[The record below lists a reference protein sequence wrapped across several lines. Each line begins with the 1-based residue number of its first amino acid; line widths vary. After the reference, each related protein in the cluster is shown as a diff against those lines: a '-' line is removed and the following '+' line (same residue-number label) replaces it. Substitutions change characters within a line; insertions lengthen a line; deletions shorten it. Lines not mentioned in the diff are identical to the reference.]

1 MIWRSEFIRV
11 YVVTMLMALL
21 LWSCTSDDIT
31 SPSGGRKGVS
41 LAFNIST
48 GRAGTRMSTEITHKN
63 NSGFREILSESLCLI
78 PFEEKTIDSDAN
90 PLSAP
95 LNQMTR
101 YTDNTY
107 PELIYYYDNGSL
119 EIPDGTSSF
128 LCYCKEQPLP
138 SAYDYGLTEI
148 DLHFKYGYLTTTMP
162 AIISEAWTNNT
173 TTAADIKFE
182 PVQINPSIEADVKAT
197 ALATYLTAIAN
208 AKPTVEDPAPEIPSW
223 SAYSQEAAQQFP
235 ADQNPLRKLFRE
247 FVNEGHPIA
256 CSSAYAAKWVNQL
269 STKLTALTSPTSEE
283 ENSLTSE
290 EVAII
295 TAINKAI
302 TAFNSNYPTDYPANI
317 NLPEGAAVV
326 QWIRDETTHQYEFAP
341 VVQTTTIADVN
352 NLNRFVYPPELYYYA
367 NSGIKTSPQNLY
379 EELKQNT
386 WEEVLAKFDKGLGTV
401 DGSVNSIAIND
412 PLAYAVGNLQ
422 MGFYVPNS
430 SLQDAAG
437 TLVPVRSSDETP
449 IPYFPLKSLLI
460 SSQHPQG
467 FNFEPLKGTSDEYIA
482 YDIDMPTIV
491 LGSSSEPTPPDSK
504 FTNTL
509 VLQTKDGATVRFAME
524 FTNNSG
530 DDFQGINGTVFN
542 GTNFYLVGQIKVPI
556 DQTEDYQK
564 RVFTKNHIT
573 KGVVKISSLK
583 EAYTYLPDLLD
594 PSLEVGIQL
603 VPDWVQST
611 SVSVPL

>member
-1 MIWRSEFIRV
+1 M
-11 YVVTMLMALL
+11 TMLMALL

-48 GRAGTRMSTEITHKN
+48 GRAGTRMSTDITHKN
-63 NSGFREILSESLCLI
+63 NSGFRDILSESLRLI
-78 PFEEKTIDSDAN
+78 PFEEKTIDSDAK

-101 YTDNTY
+101 YEEDDKH

-138 SAYDYGLTEI
+138 KDLSATELDKFEYGA
-148 DLHFKYGYLTTTMP
+148 LTTTMP
-162 AIISEAWTNNT
+162 AITSEAWTNNT

-182 PVQINPSIEADVKAT
+182 PVQINPFIEADVKAT

-208 AKPTVEDPAPEIPSW
+208 AKPTVEDSAPEIPSW

-269 STKLTALTSPTSEE
+269 STKLTALNSPTSEE

-290 EVAII
+290 EEAII
-295 TAINKAI
+295 TAINEAI
-302 TAFNSNYPTDYPANI
+302 TAFNSHYPTGYPANI

-352 NLNRFVYPPELYYYA
+352 SLNRFVYPPELYYYA
-367 NSGIKTSPQNLY
+367 NSGIKTSPENLY
-379 EELKQNT
+379 EELNQKT

-422 MGFYVPNS
+422 LGFYVPATATTDPY
-430 SLQDAAG
+430 LLDAAG
-437 TLVPVRSSDETP
+437 NQVLLSTST
-449 IPYFPLKSLLI
+449 FPLQSLLI

-467 FNFEPLKGTSDEYIA
+467 FNFEPVKETVDEFIA
-482 YDIDMPTIV
+482 YDIKMKDKANPPQPIVV
-491 LGSSSEPTPPDSK
+491 LGSSDTATPDDSK

-573 KGVVKISSLK
+573 KGVIKISSLK

>member
-1 MIWRSEFIRV
+1 M
-11 YVVTMLMALL
+11 TMLMALL

-48 GRAGTRMSTEITHKN
+48 GRAGTRMSTDITHKN
-63 NSGFREILSESLCLI
+63 NSGFRDIQSLYLL

-101 YTDNTY
+101 YQDDKHS
-107 PELIYYYDNGSL
+107 ELIYYYDNGSL

-138 SAYDYGLTEI
+138 KDKDLSATELDKFEYGA
-148 DLHFKYGYLTTTMP
+148 LTTTVTT
-162 AIISEAWTNNT
+162 ITNENWSEFQAE
-173 TTAADIKFE
+173 DIKFE

-208 AKPTVEDPAPEIPSW
+208 AKPTVENPAPEIPSW

-290 EVAII
+290 EEAII
-295 TAINKAI
+295 TAINEAI
-302 TAFNSNYPTDYPANI
+302 TAFNSHYPTGYPANI

-352 NLNRFVYPPELYYYA
+352 SLNRFVYPPELYYYA
-367 NSGIKTSPQNLY
+367 NSGIKTSPENLY
-379 EELKQNT
+379 EELNQKT

-422 MGFYVPNS
+422 LGFYVPS
-430 SLQDAAG
+430 TTLSDAKG
-437 TLVPVRSSDETP
+437 TAVPLTSGTGDDVVSH
-449 IPYFPLKSLLI
+449 FPLTSLLV
-460 SSQHPQG
+460 SSQHPQDYK
-467 FNFEPLKGTSDEYIA
+467 FEPVDGTSDEYIV
-482 YDIDMPTIV
+482 YDKELPTII
-491 LGSSSEPTPPDSK
+491 LGSAKEQTPADDQ

-530 DDFQGINGTVFN
+530 VDFQGINGTVFN
-542 GTNFYLVGQIKVPI
+542 GTKFYLVGQIKVPI
-556 DQTEDYQK
+556 DQEQDFQK
-564 RVFTKNHIT
+564 RVFTKNHLT
-573 KGVVKISSLK
+573 KGVITISSLK

-594 PSLEVGIQL
+594 PRLEVGIQL
-603 VPDWVQST
+603 IPDWIQST
-611 SVSVPL
+611 TTNVPL

>member
-1 MIWRSEFIRV
+1 M
-11 YVVTMLMALL
+11 TTLMVLL

-31 SPSGGRKGVS
+31 TPSGGRKGVS

-48 GRAGTRMSTEITHKN
+48 GRAGTRMSTDITHKN
-63 NSGFREILSESLCLI
+63 NSGFRDILSESLCLI
-78 PFEEKTIDSDAN
+78 PFGEKTIDSDAN

-101 YTDNTY
+101 YEDADHLD
-107 PELIYYYDNGSL
+107 LIYYYDNGSL

-208 AKPTVEDPAPEIPSW
+208 AKPTVENPAPEIPSW

-290 EVAII
+290 EEAII

-341 VVQTTTIADVN
+341 VVQTTTIADAN
-352 NLNRFVYPPELYYYA
+352 SLNRFVYPPELYYYA
-367 NSGIKTSPQNLY
+367 NSGIKTSPENLY
-379 EELKQNT
+379 EELNQKT

-422 MGFYVPNS
+422 LGFYVPNS
-430 SLQDAAG
+430 SLPDAAG

>member
-1 MIWRSEFIRV
+1 M
-11 YVVTMLMALL
+11 TTLMVLL

-48 GRAGTRMSTEITHKN
+48 GRAGTRMSTDITHKN
-63 NSGFREILSESLCLI
+63 NSGFRDIQSLYLL

-101 YTDNTY
+101 YQDDKH

-138 SAYDYGLTEI
+138 KDLSATELDKFEYGA
-148 DLHFKYGYLTTTMP
+148 LTTTVTT
-162 AIISEAWTNNT
+162 ITNENWSGFQ
-173 TTAADIKFE
+173 ASGIKFD
-182 PVQINPSIEADVKAT
+182 PVKIYQETEVVEDKTHVKAAAEAT
-197 ALATYLTAIAN
+197 ALASYLTAIAN
-208 AKPTVEDPAPEIPSW
+208 ASSW
-223 SAYSQEAAQQFP
+223 STYSQETAQGL
-235 ADQNPLRKLFRE
+235 NTELTLLRKLFRK

-256 CSSAYAAKWVNQL
+256 CSSAYAVKWVNWL
-269 STKLTALTSPTSEE
+269 KTELDKDEYKALEDEESNIRTAVLTAIGAFETAMTGEEAPTG
-283 ENSLTSE
+283 
-290 EVAII
+290 
-295 TAINKAI
+295 
-302 TAFNSNYPTDYPANI
+302 YPANI

-326 QWIRDETTHQYEFAP
+326 QWNAKDKVFVP
-341 VVQTTTIADVN
+341 VVETTTIADVN
-352 NLNRFVYPPELYYYA
+352 SLNHFVYPPELYYYA
-367 NSGIKTSPQNLY
+367 NSGIKTSPENLY
-379 EELKQNT
+379 EELKQKT

-422 MGFYVPNS
+422 LGFYVPATATTDPEPY
-430 SLQDAAG
+430 LLDAAG
-437 TLVPVRSSDETP
+437 NQVLLSTST
-449 IPYFPLKSLLI
+449 FPLQSLLI

-467 FNFEPLKGTSDEYIA
+467 FNFEPVKETVDEFIA
-482 YDIDMPTIV
+482 YDIKMKDKANPSQPIVV
-491 LGSSSEPTPPDSK
+491 LGSSDTATPDDSK

>member
-1 MIWRSEFIRV
+1 M
-11 YVVTMLMALL
+11 TMLMALL

-48 GRAGTRMSTEITHKN
+48 GRAGTRMSTDITHKN
-63 NSGFREILSESLCLI
+63 NSGFRDILSESLRLI
-78 PFEEKTIDSDAN
+78 PFEETTITSGAN

-101 YTDNTY
+101 YEDDKH

-182 PVQINPSIEADVKAT
+182 PVQINSSIEADVNAT

-208 AKPTVEDPAPEIPSW
+208 AKPTVEAPAPEIPSW

-256 CSSAYAAKWVNQL
+256 CSSAYAAKWVNWL
-269 STKLTALTSPTSEE
+269 KTELNKEDYTSLVGDESNIRTAVLTAIGAFETAMTGEEAPTG
-283 ENSLTSE
+283 
-290 EVAII
+290 
-295 TAINKAI
+295 
-302 TAFNSNYPTDYPANI
+302 YPANI

-326 QWIRDETTHQYEFAP
+326 QWNAKDKVFVP
-341 VVQTTTIADVN
+341 VVETTTIADVN
-352 NLNRFVYPPELYYYA
+352 SLNRFVYPPELYYYA
-367 NSGIKTSPQNLY
+367 NSGIKTSPENLY
-379 EELKQNT
+379 EELNQKT

-509 VLQTKDGATVRFAME
+509 VLQTKDGAPVRFAME

-603 VPDWVQST
+603 IPDWIQST

>member
-11 YVVTMLMALL
+11 YVVTMLMALCML
-21 LWSCTSDDIT
+21 SCSTDDIT
-31 SPSGGRKGVS
+31 TPSGGRKGVS

-48 GRAGTRMSTEITHKN
+48 GRAGTRMSTDITHKN
-63 NSGFREILSESLCLI
+63 NSGFRDIMDLRLFPFGTQAIASET
-78 PFEEKTIDSDAN
+78 K

-101 YTDNTY
+101 YEDADH
-107 PELIYYYDNGSL
+107 PDLIYYYDNGSL
-119 EIPDGTSSF
+119 EIPDGTSAF
-128 LCYCKEQPLP
+128 LCYCRENPL
-138 SAYDYGLTEI
+138 SGESSSGI
-148 DLHFKYGYLTTTMP
+148 ERKFKYGTLTTEMDTQDWST
-162 AIISEAWTNNT
+162 AEHVGTA
-173 TTAADIKFE
+173 TAADIKFE

-235 ADQNPLRKLFRE
+235 ADQNLLRKLFRK

-256 CSSAYAAKWVNQL
+256 CSSAYAVKWVNWL
-269 STKLTALTSPTSEE
+269 ETELNKEDYTSLVGDES
-283 ENSLTSE
+283 N
-290 EVAII
+290 IR
-295 TAINKAI
+295 TAIRTAI
-302 TAFNSNYPTDYPANI
+302 SAFETAMTGEEAPTGYPANI

-326 QWIRDETTHQYEFAP
+326 QWNAKDKVFVP
-341 VVQTTTIADVN
+341 VVETTTIADVN
-352 NLNRFVYPPELYYYA
+352 SLNRFVYPPELYYYA
-367 NSGIKTSPQNLY
+367 NSGIKTSPENLY
-379 EELKQNT
+379 EELKQKT

-422 MGFYVPNS
+422 LGFYVPNS

-594 PSLEVGIQL
+594 PRLEVGIQL
-603 VPDWVQST
+603 IPDWIQST
-611 SVSVPL
+611 TINVPL

>member
-1 MIWRSEFIRV
+1 M
-11 YVVTMLMALL
+11 TTLMVLL

-63 NSGFREILSESLCLI
+63 NSGFRDILSESLRLI
-78 PFEEKTIDSDAN
+78 PFEETTITSGAN

-290 EVAII
+290 EEAII

-449 IPYFPLKSLLI
+449 IPYFSLKSLLI

>member
-1 MIWRSEFIRV
+1 M
-11 YVVTMLMALL
+11 TTLMVLL

-31 SPSGGRKGVS
+31 TPSGGRKGVS

-48 GRAGTRMSTEITHKN
+48 GRAGTRMSTLITHQVGANDK
-63 NSGFREILSESLCLI
+63 FRDIMDLRLFPFGTQAIASET
-78 PFEEKTIDSDAN
+78 K

-101 YTDNTY
+101 YEDADHRD
-107 PELIYYYDNGSL
+107 LIYYYDNGSL
-119 EIPDGTSSF
+119 EIPDGTSAF
-128 LCYCKEQPLP
+128 LCYCRENPL
-138 SAYDYGLTEI
+138 SGESSSGI
-148 DLHFKYGYLTTTMP
+148 ERKFKYGTLTTEMDTQDWST
-162 AIISEAWTNNT
+162 AEHVGTA
-173 TTAADIKFE
+173 TAADIRFE
-182 PVQINPSIEADVKAT
+182 PEKIYNSDVVDERASNI
-197 ALATYLTAIAN
+197 AEYLTSVAQAIQGTPGKEDLYRLFTN
-208 AKPTVEDPAPEIPSW
+208 GSSSPDAKNHTH
-223 SAYSQEAAQQFP
+223 
-235 ADQNPLRKLFRE
+235 LL
-247 FVNEGHPIA
+247 A
-256 CSSAYAAKWVNQL
+256 CSSTNVMQLAAWVEGQGVVV
-269 STKLTALTSPTSEE
+269 SPFDFE
-283 ENSLTSE
+283 EN
-290 EVAII
+290 
-295 TAINKAI
+295 
-302 TAFNSNYPTDYPANI
+302 NYPAAIHLPDGVAVVKWDNTEKKFVPQTATTTEANI
-317 NLPEGAAVV
+317 
-326 QWIRDETTHQYEFAP
+326 
-341 VVQTTTIADVN
+341 N

-379 EELKQNT
+379 EELNQKT

-412 PLAYAVGNLQ
+412 PLAYAVGCLQ
-422 MGFYVPNS
+422 LGFYVPNS
-430 SLQDAAG
+430 SLPDAAG

-524 FTNNSG
+524 FTNNSNV
-530 DDFQGINGTVFN
+530 DFQGINGTVFK

-573 KGVVKISSLK
+573 KGVIKISSLK

>member
-1 MIWRSEFIRV
+1 M
-11 YVVTMLMALL
+11 TTLMVLL

-31 SPSGGRKGVS
+31 TPSGGRKGVS

-48 GRAGTRMSTEITHKN
+48 GRAGTRMSTDITHKN
-63 NSGFREILSESLCLI
+63 NSGFRDILSESLCLI
-78 PFEEKTIDSDAN
+78 PFGEKTIDSDAN

-101 YTDNTY
+101 YEDADHLD
-107 PELIYYYDNGSL
+107 LIYYYDNGSL

-173 TTAADIKFE
+173 TTAAGIKFE
-182 PVQINPSIEADVKAT
+182 PVKINPSIEADVKAT

-208 AKPTVEDPAPEIPSW
+208 AKPTVENPAPEIPSW

-290 EVAII
+290 EEAII

-352 NLNRFVYPPELYYYA
+352 SLNRFVYPPELYYYA
-367 NSGIKTSPQNLY
+367 NSGIKTSPENLY
-379 EELKQNT
+379 EELNQKT

-422 MGFYVPNS
+422 LGFYVPNS
-430 SLQDAAG
+430 SLPDAAG

>member
-1 MIWRSEFIRV
+1 M
-11 YVVTMLMALL
+11 TMLMALL

-48 GRAGTRMSTEITHKN
+48 GRAGTRMSTDITHKN
-63 NSGFREILSESLCLI
+63 NSGFRDILSESLRLI
-78 PFEEKTIDSDAN
+78 PFEETTITSGAN

-101 YTDNTY
+101 YEDDKH

-182 PVQINPSIEADVKAT
+182 PVQINSSIEADVNAT

-208 AKPTVEDPAPEIPSW
+208 AKPTVEDLAPEIPSW

-256 CSSAYAAKWVNQL
+256 CSSAYAAKWVNWL
-269 STKLTALTSPTSEE
+269 KTELNKEDYTSLVGDESNIRTAVLTAIGAFETAMTGEEAPTG
-283 ENSLTSE
+283 
-290 EVAII
+290 
-295 TAINKAI
+295 
-302 TAFNSNYPTDYPANI
+302 YPANI

-326 QWIRDETTHQYEFAP
+326 QWNAKDKVFVP
-341 VVQTTTIADVN
+341 VVETTTIADVN
-352 NLNRFVYPPELYYYA
+352 SLNRFVYPPELYYYA
-367 NSGIKTSPQNLY
+367 NSGIKTSPENLY
-379 EELKQNT
+379 EELNQKT

-509 VLQTKDGATVRFAME
+509 VLQTKDGAPVRFAME

-603 VPDWVQST
+603 IPDWIQST

>member
-1 MIWRSEFIRV
+1 M
-11 YVVTMLMALL
+11 TMLMALL

-48 GRAGTRMSTEITHKN
+48 GRAGTRMSTDITHKN
-63 NSGFREILSESLCLI
+63 NSGFRDIQSLYLL

-101 YTDNTY
+101 YQDDKH

-138 SAYDYGLTEI
+138 KDKDLSATELDKFEYGA
-148 DLHFKYGYLTTTMP
+148 LTTTVTT
-162 AIISEAWTNNT
+162 ITNENWSEFQAE
-173 TTAADIKFE
+173 DIKFE

-208 AKPTVEDPAPEIPSW
+208 AKPTVENPAPEIPSW

-290 EVAII
+290 EEAII
-295 TAINKAI
+295 TAINEAI
-302 TAFNSNYPTDYPANI
+302 TAFNSHYPTGYPANI

-352 NLNRFVYPPELYYYA
+352 SLNRFVYPPELYYYA
-367 NSGIKTSPQNLY
+367 NSGIKTSPENLY
-379 EELKQNT
+379 EELNQKT

-422 MGFYVPNS
+422 LGFYVPS
-430 SLQDAAG
+430 TTLSDAKG
-437 TLVPVRSSDETP
+437 TAVPLTSGTGDDVVSH
-449 IPYFPLKSLLI
+449 FPLTSLLV
-460 SSQHPQG
+460 SSQHPQDYK
-467 FNFEPLKGTSDEYIA
+467 FEPVDGTSDEYIV
-482 YDIDMPTIV
+482 YDKELPTII
-491 LGSSSEPTPPDSK
+491 LGSAKEQTPADDQ

-530 DDFQGINGTVFN
+530 VDFQGINGTVFN
-542 GTNFYLVGQIKVPI
+542 GTKFYLVGQIKVPI
-556 DQTEDYQK
+556 DQEQDFQK
-564 RVFTKNHIT
+564 RVFTKNHLT
-573 KGVVKISSLK
+573 KGVITISSLK

-594 PSLEVGIQL
+594 PRLEVGIQL
-603 VPDWVQST
+603 IPDWIQST
-611 SVSVPL
+611 TTNVPL

>member
-1 MIWRSEFIRV
+1 M
-11 YVVTMLMALL
+11 TMLMALL

-48 GRAGTRMSTEITHKN
+48 GRAGTRMSTDITHKN
-63 NSGFREILSESLCLI
+63 NSGFRDILSESLCLI

-95 LNQMTR
+95 LNKMTR
-101 YTDNTY
+101 YQDDKH

-128 LCYCKEQPLP
+128 LCYCKEQPLLKDL
-138 SAYDYGLTEI
+138 SATELDKFEYGA
-148 DLHFKYGYLTTTMP
+148 LTTTVTT
-162 AIISEAWTNNT
+162 ITNENWSGFQ
-173 TTAADIKFE
+173 ASDIKFD
-182 PVQINPSIEADVKAT
+182 PVKIYQETEVVEDKTHVKAAAEAT

-208 AKPTVEDPAPEIPSW
+208 ASSW
-223 SAYSQEAAQQFP
+223 STYSQETAQGL
-235 ADQNPLRKLFRE
+235 NTELTLLRKLFRK

-256 CSSAYAAKWVNQL
+256 CSSAYAAKWVNWL
-269 STKLTALTSPTSEE
+269 KTELNKEDYTSLVGDESNIRTAILTAISAFETAMTGEEAPTG
-283 ENSLTSE
+283 
-290 EVAII
+290 
-295 TAINKAI
+295 
-302 TAFNSNYPTDYPANI
+302 YPANI

-326 QWIRDETTHQYEFAP
+326 QWNAKDKVFVP
-341 VVQTTTIADVN
+341 VVETTTIADVN
-352 NLNRFVYPPELYYYA
+352 SLNRFVYPPELYYYA
-367 NSGIKTSPQNLY
+367 NSGIKTSPENLY
-379 EELKQNT
+379 EELKQKT

-524 FTNNSG
+524 FTNNSSL
-530 DDFQGINGTVFN
+530 DFQGINGTVFK

-603 VPDWVQST
+603 VPDWIQST

>member
-1 MIWRSEFIRV
+1 M
-11 YVVTMLMALL
+11 TMLMALL

-48 GRAGTRMSTEITHKN
+48 GRAGTRMSTDITHKN
-63 NSGFREILSESLCLI
+63 NSGFRDILSESLRLI
-78 PFEEKTIDSDAN
+78 PFEETTITSGAN

-101 YTDNTY
+101 YEDDKH

-182 PVQINPSIEADVKAT
+182 PVQINSSIEADVNAT

-208 AKPTVEDPAPEIPSW
+208 AKPTVEDLAPEIPSW

-256 CSSAYAAKWVNQL
+256 CSSAYAAKWVNWL
-269 STKLTALTSPTSEE
+269 KTELNKEDYTSLVGDESNIRTAVLTAIGAFETAMTGEEAPTG
-283 ENSLTSE
+283 
-290 EVAII
+290 
-295 TAINKAI
+295 
-302 TAFNSNYPTDYPANI
+302 YPANI

-326 QWIRDETTHQYEFAP
+326 QWNAKDKVFVP
-341 VVQTTTIADVN
+341 VVETTTIADVN
-352 NLNRFVYPPELYYYA
+352 SLNRFVYPPELYYYA
-367 NSGIKTSPQNLY
+367 NSGIKTSPENLY
-379 EELKQNT
+379 EELNQKT

-509 VLQTKDGATVRFAME
+509 VLQTKDGAPVRFAME

-556 DQTEDYQK
+556 DQTEDYQT

-603 VPDWVQST
+603 IPDWIQST

>member
-11 YVVTMLMALL
+11 YVVTMLMALCML
-21 LWSCTSDDIT
+21 SCSTDDIT
-31 SPSGGRKGVS
+31 TPSGGRKGVS

-48 GRAGTRMSTEITHKN
+48 GRAGTRMSTDITHKN
-63 NSGFREILSESLCLI
+63 NSGFRDIMDLRLFPFGTQAIASET
-78 PFEEKTIDSDAN
+78 K

-101 YTDNTY
+101 YEDADH
-107 PELIYYYDNGSL
+107 PDLIYYYDNGSL
-119 EIPDGTSSF
+119 EIPDGTSAF
-128 LCYCKEQPLP
+128 LCYCRENPL
-138 SAYDYGLTEI
+138 SGESSSGI
-148 DLHFKYGYLTTTMP
+148 ERKFKYGTLTTEMDTQDWST
-162 AIISEAWTNNT
+162 AEHVGTA
-173 TTAADIKFE
+173 TAADIRFE
-182 PVQINPSIEADVKAT
+182 PEKIYNSDVVDERASNI
-197 ALATYLTAIAN
+197 AEYLTSVAQAIQGTLGKEDLYRLFTN
-208 AKPTVEDPAPEIPSW
+208 GSSSPDAKNHTH
-223 SAYSQEAAQQFP
+223 
-235 ADQNPLRKLFRE
+235 LL
-247 FVNEGHPIA
+247 A
-256 CSSAYAAKWVNQL
+256 CSSTNVMQLAAWVEGQGVVV
-269 STKLTALTSPTSEE
+269 SPFDFE
-283 ENSLTSE
+283 EN
-290 EVAII
+290 
-295 TAINKAI
+295 
-302 TAFNSNYPTDYPANI
+302 NYPAAIHLPDGVAVVKWDNTEKKFVPQTATTTEANI
-317 NLPEGAAVV
+317 
-326 QWIRDETTHQYEFAP
+326 
-341 VVQTTTIADVN
+341 N

-412 PLAYAVGNLQ
+412 PLAYAVGCLQ
-422 MGFYVPNS
+422 LGFYVPNS
-430 SLQDAAG
+430 SLPDAAG

-491 LGSSSEPTPPDSK
+491 LGSSSEPTPDDSK

>member
-1 MIWRSEFIRV
+1 M
-11 YVVTMLMALL
+11 TTLMVLL

-48 GRAGTRMSTEITHKN
+48 GRAGTRMSTDITHKN
-63 NSGFREILSESLCLI
+63 NSGFRDIQSLYLL

-101 YTDNTY
+101 YQDDKH

-138 SAYDYGLTEI
+138 KDLSAIELDKFEYGA
-148 DLHFKYGYLTTTMP
+148 LTTTVTT
-162 AIISEAWTNNT
+162 ITNENWSEFQASN
-173 TTAADIKFE
+173 IKFD
-182 PVQINPSIEADVKAT
+182 PVKIYQETKVVEDKTHVQAAAEAT
-197 ALATYLTAIAN
+197 ALASYLTAIAN
-208 AKPTVEDPAPEIPSW
+208 ASSW
-223 SAYSQEAAQQFP
+223 STYSQETAQGL
-235 ADQNPLRKLFRE
+235 NTELTLLRKLFRK

-256 CSSAYAAKWVNQL
+256 CSSAYAAKWVNWL
-269 STKLTALTSPTSEE
+269 KTELDKDEYKALEDEESNIRTAVLTAIDAFETAMTGEEAPTG
-283 ENSLTSE
+283 
-290 EVAII
+290 
-295 TAINKAI
+295 
-302 TAFNSNYPTDYPANI
+302 YPANI

-326 QWIRDETTHQYEFAP
+326 QWNAKDKVFVP
-341 VVQTTTIADVN
+341 VVETTTIADVN
-352 NLNRFVYPPELYYYA
+352 SLNRFVYPPELYYYA
-367 NSGIKTSPQNLY
+367 NSGIKTSPENLY
-379 EELKQNT
+379 EELKQKT

-422 MGFYVPNS
+422 LGFYVPATTLS
-430 SLQDAAG
+430 DAKG
-437 TLVPVRSSDETP
+437 TAVPLTSGTGDDVVSH
-449 IPYFPLKSLLI
+449 FPLTSLLV
-460 SSQHPQG
+460 SSQHPQDYK
-467 FNFEPLKGTSDEYIA
+467 FEPVDGTSDEYIV
-482 YDIDMPTIV
+482 YDKELPTII
-491 LGSSSEPTPPDSK
+491 LGSAKEQTPADDQ

-509 VLQTKDGATVRFAME
+509 VLQTKDGAPVRFAME

-603 VPDWVQST
+603 IPDWIQST
-611 SVSVPL
+611 TINVPL

>member
-11 YVVTMLMALL
+11 YVVTMLMALCML
-21 LWSCTSDDIT
+21 SCSTDDIT
-31 SPSGGRKGVS
+31 TPSGGRKGVS

-48 GRAGTRMSTEITHKN
+48 GRAGTRMSTDITHKN
-63 NSGFREILSESLCLI
+63 NSGFRDIQSLYLL
-78 PFEEKTIDSDAN
+78 PFEEKTIDSDAK

-101 YTDNTY
+101 YQDDKH

-138 SAYDYGLTEI
+138 KDLSATELDKFEYGA
-148 DLHFKYGYLTTTMP
+148 LTTTVTT
-162 AIISEAWTNNT
+162 ITNENWSGFQ
-173 TTAADIKFE
+173 ASNIKFD
-182 PVQINPSIEADVKAT
+182 PVKIYQETEVVEDKTHVKAAAEAT
-197 ALATYLTAIAN
+197 ALASYLTAIAN
-208 AKPTVEDPAPEIPSW
+208 ASSW
-223 SAYSQEAAQQFP
+223 STYSQETAQGL
-235 ADQNPLRKLFRE
+235 NTELTLLRKLFRK

-256 CSSAYAAKWVNQL
+256 CSSAYAAKWVNWL
-269 STKLTALTSPTSEE
+269 KTELDKDEYKALEVEESNIRTAVLTAIGAFETAMTSEE
-283 ENSLTSE
+283 
-290 EVAII
+290 A
-295 TAINKAI
+295 
-302 TAFNSNYPTDYPANI
+302 PTGYPANI

-352 NLNRFVYPPELYYYA
+352 SLNRFVYPPELYYYA
-367 NSGIKTSPQNLY
+367 NSGIKTSPENLY
-379 EELKQNT
+379 EELKQKT

-422 MGFYVPNS
+422 LGFYVPNS

-524 FTNNSG
+524 FTNDSG
-530 DDFQGINGTVFN
+530 IDFQGINGTVFN

>member
-1 MIWRSEFIRV
+1 M
-11 YVVTMLMALL
+11 TMLMALL

-48 GRAGTRMSTEITHKN
+48 GRAGTRMSTDITHKN
-63 NSGFREILSESLCLI
+63 NSGFRDILSESLCLI

-101 YTDNTY
+101 YQDDKH

-138 SAYDYGLTEI
+138 KDLSATELDKFEYGA
-148 DLHFKYGYLTTTMP
+148 LTTTVTT
-162 AIISEAWTNNT
+162 ITNENWSGFQ
-173 TTAADIKFE
+173 ASDIKFD
-182 PVQINPSIEADVKAT
+182 PVKIYQETEVVEDKTHVKAAAEAT
-197 ALATYLTAIAN
+197 ALASYLTAIAN
-208 AKPTVEDPAPEIPSW
+208 ASSW
-223 SAYSQEAAQQFP
+223 STYSQETAQGL
-235 ADQNPLRKLFRE
+235 NTELTLLRKLFRK

-256 CSSAYAAKWVNQL
+256 CSSAYAAKWVNWL
-269 STKLTALTSPTSEE
+269 KTELNKEDYTSLVGDESNIRTAILTAISAFETAMTGEEAPTG
-283 ENSLTSE
+283 
-290 EVAII
+290 
-295 TAINKAI
+295 
-302 TAFNSNYPTDYPANI
+302 YPANI

-326 QWIRDETTHQYEFAP
+326 QWNAKDKVFVP
-341 VVQTTTIADVN
+341 VVETTTIADVN
-352 NLNRFVYPPELYYYA
+352 SLNRFVYPPELYYYA
-367 NSGIKTSPQNLY
+367 NSGIKTSPENLY
-379 EELKQNT
+379 EELKQKT

-422 MGFYVPNS
+422 LGFYVPATSETNP

-437 TLVPVRSSDETP
+437 KPVELSSGT
-449 IPYFPLKSLLI
+449 FPLQSILI

-467 FNFEPLKGTSDEYIA
+467 FNFEPVKGTVDEFIA
-482 YDIDMPTIV
+482 YDIKMKDKANPPQPIVV
-491 LGSSSEPTPPDSK
+491 LGSSDTATPPDSK

>member
-11 YVVTMLMALL
+11 YVVTMLMALCML
-21 LWSCTSDDIT
+21 SCSTDDIT
-31 SPSGGRKGVS
+31 TPSGRKGVS

-48 GRAGTRMSTEITHKN
+48 GRAGTRMSTDITHKN
-63 NSGFREILSESLCLI
+63 NSGFRDIQSLYLL

-101 YTDNTY
+101 YQDDKH

-138 SAYDYGLTEI
+138 KDLSATELDKFEYGA
-148 DLHFKYGYLTTTMP
+148 LTTTVTT
-162 AIISEAWTNNT
+162 ITNENWSEFQAS
-173 TTAADIKFE
+173 DIKFE
-182 PVQINPSIEADVKAT
+182 PVQINTSIEADVKAT

-208 AKPTVEDPAPEIPSW
+208 AKPTVEDLAPEIPSW

-290 EVAII
+290 EEAII
-295 TAINKAI
+295 TAVLDAI
-302 TAFNSNYPTDYPANI
+302 STFEAATDRTGYPANI

-326 QWIRDETTHQYEFAP
+326 QWNAKDKVFVP
-341 VVQTTTIADVN
+341 VVETTTIADVN
-352 NLNRFVYPPELYYYA
+352 SLNRFVYPPELYYYA
-367 NSGIKTSPQNLY
+367 NSGIKTSPENLY
-379 EELKQNT
+379 EELKQKT

-422 MGFYVPNS
+422 MGFYVQS
-430 SLQDAAG
+430 SALQDAEGTSIPLSERAG
-437 TLVPVRSSDETP
+437 DTP
-449 IPYFPLKSLLI
+449 GTFPLTSLLI
-460 SSQHPQG
+460 SNQHPQG
-467 FNFEPLKGTSDEYIA
+467 YNFEPIEGTSDEYIV
-482 YDIDMPTIV
+482 YDKDMPVIE
-491 LGSSSEPTPPDSK
+491 LGSSKTATPDDSK

-530 DDFQGINGTVFN
+530 VDFQGINGTVFN
-542 GTNFYLVGQIKVPI
+542 GTKFYLVGQIKVPI